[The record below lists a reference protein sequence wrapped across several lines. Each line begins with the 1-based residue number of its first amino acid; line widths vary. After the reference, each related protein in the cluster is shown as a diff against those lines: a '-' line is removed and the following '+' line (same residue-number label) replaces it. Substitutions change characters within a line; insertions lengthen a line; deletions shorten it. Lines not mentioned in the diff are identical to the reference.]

1 MATDVE
7 SAPVDRIH
15 HFPPFPAVPAGVY
28 IVPFAEFQEYGT
40 KIFGVDGIERDG
52 LGIPTIILPNRTK
65 GPGGGKKKKKKGG
78 KLAAAGPGTGAL
90 GEWWERWDKYGD
102 HPRYRNQYE
111 SFISPPNQLYLACDD
126 FDKHY
131 DITPLQSS
139 PHKYLKDLFDALQRF
154 VGSTDGKS
162 NQKLGRG
169 MDVDVE
175 EPISDDEDMGLE
187 DGAVGVPNDDP
198 TPPVAESEAIPPED
212 DELDTT
218 PGFPKAQR
226 FLDDPERAVKIFLS
240 SFMHEKGLVWEHR
253 KLTAAPRLIR
263 FFLRFLARTGVIPK
277 SDESNALK
285 VVEKAALDLPATLTI
300 SAALPE
306 AFAQACEHAWGRAY
320 SLTVNLDLE
329 PERPTKR
336 ARTEGD
342 GVEATSDPGSDAIQ
356 LPDGVQLVTEAIT
369 ADVDVDGG
377 GWGGSNGWGDGEPTT
392 ADAAGWGDAEPT
404 TSDAAWPPADSNAPT
419 FVPLE
424 PPKTLES
431 LLGSTR
437 AAVVERSM
445 RGGLVEQSMRRIV
458 SVNVEPDGTL
468 AHVVLAP
475 WLDWK
480 PQVDDDQN
488 TAPRIVSPSPSDL
501 PHDMRKDDITLL
513 VAPAAADAVKDHVGM
528 GIWGTWVRLELVDG
542 VDNVEEEE
550 VVGKWYLQDVS
561 MVIPSYWL
569 V

>member
-1 MATDVE
+1 MATAVE
-7 SAPVDRIH
+7 NAPVDRIH
-15 HFPPFPAVPAGVY
+15 HFPPFPAVPAGVH
-28 IVPFAEFQEYGT
+28 IIPLAQFQEYGT
-40 KIFGVDGIERDG
+40 KIFGPDGIERDG
-52 LGIPTIILPNRTK
+52 LGIPTVKLK
-65 GPGGGKKKKKKGG
+65 KKKKKKGG
-78 KLAAAGPGTGAL
+78 GNLAVTGTGT
-90 GEWWERWDKYGD
+90 GEWWERWEKYGD

-111 SFISPPNQLYLACDD
+111 SFISPPNQLHLACDD

-131 DITPLQSS
+131 GITPLQSS

-154 VGSTDGKS
+154 VGATDAKS

-169 MDVDVE
+169 RDVDVE
-175 EPISDDEDMGLE
+175 DPTSDDEVMALE
-187 DGAVGVPNDDP
+187 DGTVGVPNEDL
-198 TPPVAESEAIPPED
+198 TPPGAEIEAIPPED
-212 DELDTT
+212 DPDDIQDAA
-218 PGFPKAQR
+218 PGLPKAQR

-253 KLTAAPRLIR
+253 KLTAAPRLMR
-263 FFLRFLARTGVIPK
+263 FFLRFLARTGVIPN
-277 SDESNALK
+277 SDESNALQ
-285 VVEKAALDLPATLTI
+285 VVEQAALDLPATLTI

-342 GVEATSDPGSDAIQ
+342 AGEASSDPGWNAVQ
-356 LPDGVQLVTEAIT
+356 LPDGVQLVTEAL
-369 ADVDVDGG
+369 AADVDGG
-377 GWGGSNGWGDGEPTT
+377 GWGGST
-392 ADAAGWGDAEPT
+392 GWGDAEPT
-404 TSDAAWPPADSNAPT
+404 TSDAGWSDPPADSTPS

-431 LLGSTR
+431 ILGSTR
-437 AAVVERSM
+437 AEAVDRSM
-445 RGGLVEQSMRRIV
+445 RGGLVEQSMRRVVSV
-458 SVNVEPDGTL
+458 SVNADPTGTL

-480 PQVDDDQN
+480 PQVNDDSDQN
-488 TAPRIVSPSPSDL
+488 TAPHIVSPSPSPSDL

-513 VAPAAADAVKDHVGM
+513 VAPAAADAIKPHFGM

-542 VDNVEEEE
+542 VEEEE
-550 VVGKWYLQDVS
+550 LGVVVGKWYLQDVL